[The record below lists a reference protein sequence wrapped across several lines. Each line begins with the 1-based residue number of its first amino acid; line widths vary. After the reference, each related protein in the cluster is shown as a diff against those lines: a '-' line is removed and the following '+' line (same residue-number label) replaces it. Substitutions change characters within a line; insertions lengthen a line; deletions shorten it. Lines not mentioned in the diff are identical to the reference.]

1 MPVIDVKP
9 TSEADREW
17 MRDLWQAVWG
27 GDFMVINGEE
37 ITLST
42 LEGLAAYK
50 QNRAAG
56 LLTFRMLGDEC
67 EVVSLDALEPGRGI
81 GSQLLLAAQ
90 ELARRRGCRLIK
102 LTTTNDNIDALR
114 FYQKLGFRLSA
125 LRVGAVD
132 KARTIKP
139 GIPLIGSS
147 GIPVHDEIE
156 LEKKL

>member
-1 MPVIDVKP
+1 MDVKP
-9 TSEADREW
+9 TLKADRGW
-17 MRDLWQAVWG
+17 MSDLWQTMWG

-50 QNRAAG
+50 QNLPAG
-56 LLTFRMLGDEC
+56 LLTYRMLGDVC
-67 EVVSLDALEPGRGI
+67 EVVSLDALEPGKGI
-81 GSQLLLAAQ
+81 GSQLLIAAQ
-90 ELARRRGCRLIK
+90 KLARCRGCRLMK
-102 LTTTNDNIDALR
+102 LTTTNDNFEALH
-114 FYQKLGFRLSA
+114 FYQTLGFRLSA

-132 KARTIKP
+132 MARIIKP
-139 GIPLIGSS
+139 GIPLIGSN